1 MKELEETVTS
11 ISKEASTEAKK
22 AKEVT
27 TTVLEVAQMANKNIE
42 DLKEVAQALIKVS
55 EKIKL
60 LEEMLERFR
69 VV

>member
-1 MKELEETVTS
+1 MKELEEIVTS